1 MSIPSGYSLLKTLC
15 RKSFDNFKMDAD
27 MEQSAVVIEILNM
40 PTVRYVRNVAKT
52 KLDFVVSVGGLV
64 GLFFG
69 ASLLSLVEFMYIWLI
84 RRF

>member
-1 MSIPSGYSLLKTLC
+1 
-15 RKSFDNFKMDAD
+15 
-27 MEQSAVVIEILNM
+27 MEQSGIVIEILNA

-69 ASLLSLVEFMYIWLI
+69 ASVLSIVEFLYIWLI

>member
-1 MSIPSGYSLLKTLC
+1 
-15 RKSFDNFKMDAD
+15 
-27 MEQSAVVIEILNM
+27 M

-52 KLDFVVSVGGLV
+52 KLDLVVTIGGLV

-69 ASLLSLVEFMYIWLI
+69 ASLLSLVELLYIWLI

>member
-1 MSIPSGYSLLKTLC
+1 
-15 RKSFDNFKMDAD
+15 MDSD
-27 MEQSAVVIEILNM
+27 MEQSGVVIEILNV
-40 PTVRYVRNVAKT
+40 PNVRYFRNVAKT
-52 KLDFVVSVGGLV
+52 KLDFVVSIGGLV